1 MLIFDYIESKCSN
14 NYAMIMLHGH
24 GGNKDS
30 LKPLLNII
38 SFKKNVSFYFLQA
51 PYAISENSYS
61 WSYEI
66 KPGVWERDKPKLLL
80 DDFFNNVISQ
90 KFQHSK
96 IFILG
101 FSQGAFICFE
111 YALNINKMLGGIFPI
126 SGFTSESP
134 SIHSSQINT
143 PLIIGH
149 GIDDR
154 TIDVSSS
161 ENAYNYYTKIKKMNN
176 VELITYKGGHKI
188 GLKYLKAVNLFMNQN
203 NIK

>member
-1 MLIFDYIESKCSN
+1 MLIFDYIESKCN
-14 NYAMIMLHGH
+14 NNHAMIMLHGH

-51 PYAISENSYS
+51 PYAISDNSYS

-66 KPGVWERDKPKLLL
+66 EPGVWERDKPKLLL

-126 SGFTSESP
+126 SGFTSDSP
-134 SIHSSQINT
+134 PIHSSQINT

-154 TIDVSSS
+154 TIDISSS